1 METAERKPVNP
12 LLVGGAVSLVL
23 AALLVLQHFMPPG
36 MGAFWRSWLLLPLAL
51 G

>member
-1 METAERKPVNP
+1 METAERRPVNP

-23 AALLVLQHFMPPG
+23 AALLVLQHFMPLSIG
-36 MGAFWRSWLLLPLAL
+36 GFWRSWLVLPMVL